1 MNDMIIQLLSRGTS
15 MDKLALMF
23 MKRAE
28 GDLKSAEVLFDAERY
43 ADTAYHSQQA
53 AEKAVKS
60 LLLLN
65 KIDVREHLI
74 SSHFVR
80 NISPLLPPE
89 KDQLIKDIVESLAL
103 LEQHWIKP
111 RYPYITSRFEWDP
124 EKEYT
129 KDKAQDA
136 LEKARNI
143 LLNMKNLAKE
153 LFAVEFQ

>member
-1 MNDMIIQLLSRGTS
+1 
-15 MDKLALMF
+15 MDKLAKLF
-23 MKRAE
+23 MTRAE
-28 GDLKSAEVLFDAERY
+28 GDLKSAKVLLDAERY
-43 ADTAYHSQQA
+43 ADAAYHSQQA

-74 SSHFVR
+74 SSYFVR

-89 KDQLIKDIVESLAL
+89 KDQLIRDIVESLAL

-129 KDKAQDA
+129 KEKAQDA
-136 LEKARNI
+136 LDTAKTI
-143 LLNMKNLAKE
+143 LQNMKELAKE
-153 LFAVEFQ
+153 LFAVEYS